1 VFELNFEGNFRK
13 TWAWF
18 HFWRSILIFTKVTLE
33 EVAILQKLCS
43 SAFYHHFRLNHLNG
57 SPYSLF
63 TATLLTAIS
72 SLPVFL
78 VAQTANFPLSFHSE
92 HPVSSSSRFSPPSSM
107 VLRYL
112 CSHPLS
118 HKFHSFPVT
127 KYRFFP
133 GYPSLPVYLIPFLIA
148 FSQLSAAPL
157 LHRYP
162 IPVTIYRFS
171 PVLHHYLSTFYY
183 L

>member
-118 HKFHSFPVT
+118 HKFHPFPVT
-127 KYRFFP
+127 KYRFFHRLP
-133 GYPSLPVYLIPFLIA
+133 ITTRVLNTFSDSIKSTFSCPSPTSL
-148 FSQLSAAPL
+148 
-157 LHRYP
+157 P